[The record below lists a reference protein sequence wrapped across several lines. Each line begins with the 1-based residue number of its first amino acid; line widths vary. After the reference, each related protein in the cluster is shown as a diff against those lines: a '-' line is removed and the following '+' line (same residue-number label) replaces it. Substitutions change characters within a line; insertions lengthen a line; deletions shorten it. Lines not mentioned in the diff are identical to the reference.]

1 MSLISVA
8 VIMDIL
14 KKQKYFFVV
23 EIVINLDWEHKL
35 FHIAWEAGCFAVS

>member
-23 EIVINLDWEHKL
+23 EIVINLD
-35 FHIAWEAGCFAVS
+35 